1 MCGSANTF
9 EWHEELDSHYEDD
22 PEVFQG
28 YKKVTNYAVHRGTV
42 EEAKQHGR
50 PRLRDPDS
58 DSKETL
64 GVLGLAVVY
73 IVLMGP
79 AFLLFPQLYSLPGP
93 AERDHTYDDY
103 AAVRHASDRELV
115 TPLYPA
121 KGGERILIYGV
132 RDGLLKIGQLYLER
146 KQLSVGQEQPPP
158 ESRIP
163 VSETRMSPSVAI
175 GGVELDVPFV
185 HEVPETYQIYEIGA
199 QVPVDVEPGEVVV
212 NVFPKCSGCGYK
224 MAVKG
229 VMDDVALEP
238 DRPGES
244 LPSATRPPRLRIEG
258 TDLLE
263 RIIHKTSPTYPHLA
277 RQAGIEGT
285 VSMELVVD
293 VQGTVDTVK
302 VLSGHPLLVPQAIQA
317 VKEWTFEPVLYE
329 GDNNPIV
336 GVCTSLPTTPHLV
349 VGRSACR
356 VGVGPSLNRSW
367 AQRSRPVVQAGRRA
381 FPR

>member
-132 RDGLLKIGQLYLER
+132 RDGLLKIGQMGYPLD
-146 KQLSVGQEQPPP
+146 SG
-158 ESRIP
+158 
-163 VSETRMSPSVAI
+163 SP
-175 GGVELDVPFV
+175 
-185 HEVPETYQIYEIGA
+185 
-199 QVPVDVEPGEVVV
+199 
-212 NVFPKCSGCGYK
+212 
-224 MAVKG
+224 
-229 VMDDVALEP
+229 
-238 DRPGES
+238 
-244 LPSATRPPRLRIEG
+244 
-258 TDLLE
+258 
-263 RIIHKTSPTYPHLA
+263 
-277 RQAGIEGT
+277 
-285 VSMELVVD
+285 
-293 VQGTVDTVK
+293 
-302 VLSGHPLLVPQAIQA
+302 
-317 VKEWTFEPVLYE
+317 
-329 GDNNPIV
+329 
-336 GVCTSLPTTPHLV
+336 
-349 VGRSACR
+349 
-356 VGVGPSLNRSW
+356 
-367 AQRSRPVVQAGRRA
+367 
-381 FPR
+381 